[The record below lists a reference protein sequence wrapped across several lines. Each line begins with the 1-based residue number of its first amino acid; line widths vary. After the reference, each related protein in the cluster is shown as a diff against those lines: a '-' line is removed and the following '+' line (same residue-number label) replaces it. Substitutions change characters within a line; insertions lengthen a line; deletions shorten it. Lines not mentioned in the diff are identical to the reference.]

1 MNVAIGS
8 QVYLPY
14 TQSWIYRQ
22 IKDDRSNVS
31 LVICNKKENL
41 ETFPFDQIA
50 VIAEQSLWWRK
61 VRYKLQPVL
70 KYLPYTVSHKKK
82 KGYTKALLDHRI
94 QLMHVHFGVMA
105 VELMSVCE
113 KIKVPLMVTFHGF
126 DITAA
131 VKRSPSYHKA
141 LLRLFDKMTVGI
153 AISNEMKKRLVA
165 LGCASDKIRVSYLG
179 IPLDEFPYVDRSRHE
194 GNVKFLHAGR
204 LSETKGVPDLVRSFS
219 KAFLKEDNVELFIV
233 GDGEEKQSVLDAIAQ
248 SPIKEKI
255 NFLGKLSN
263 EELLHYRENC
273 DVFVLNCR
281 TPASGDK
288 EGLPIALLEASSMG
302 LPLVTTYHA
311 GIAEGVL
318 HQQTGLLVEEYD
330 NSALSDALHAMT
342 DQSTRL
348 KMGRQGRTWMEEQFD
363 LKKCNEVLYE
373 IYHQTV
379 ISNQS

>member
-22 IKDDRSNVS
+22 LKDDRSNVS

-50 VIAEQSLWWRK
+50 VVEEKSLWWRK
-61 VRYKLQPVL
+61 VSYKLQPVL
-70 KYLPYTVSHKKK
+70 KYLPYTVSLKKK
-82 KGYTKALLDHRI
+82 KEYTKALVENKI
-94 QLMHVHFGVMA
+94 QLLHVHFGVMA
-105 VELMSVCE
+105 VELMAVCE
-113 KIKVPLMVTFHGF
+113 KNNIPLIVTFHGF

-141 LLRLFDKMTVGI
+141 LLTLFDKMQVGI
-153 AISNEMKKRLVA
+153 AISHEMKNRLVA
-165 LGCASDKIRVSYLG
+165 LGCASDKIKVSYLG

-194 GNVKFLHAGR
+194 GCVKFLHAGR
-204 LSETKGVPDLVRSFS
+204 LSETKGVPDLVRAFS
-219 KAFLKEDNVELFIV
+219 KAFVKEDQVELFIV
-233 GDGEEKQSVLDAIAQ
+233 GDGEEKQNLLDAILQ

-263 EELLHYRENC
+263 EELLQYRERA

-302 LPLVTTYHA
+302 LPIVSTYHA

-318 HQQTGLLVEEYD
+318 HQQTGVLVEEYD
-330 NSALSDALHAMT
+330 NKALAEALRVMT
-342 DQSTRL
+342 DQTTRL
-348 KMGRQGRTWMEEQFD
+348 KMGRQGRTLMEEQFD
-363 LKKCNEVLYE
+363 LSKCNEVLYE
-373 IYHQTV
+373 IYQQTLR
-379 ISNQS
+379 SN